1 MEEQKMEQKK
11 LSYEELE
18 KVAVQLQQKCR
29 TLENN
34 LRNIDMTSIR
44 LNFILKALEVKEVF
58 SKEFIDKCSKEVEE
72 ILFEDEPK
80 EVEVEEVK

>member
-34 LRNIDMTSIR
+34 LRNIDMASIR
-44 LNFILKALEVKEVF
+44 LNFLLKALEVKEVF

-72 ILFEDEPK
+72 ILFEEEPK
-80 EVEVEEVK
+80 SVEAEEVK